1 MSSLRELLQPGRK
14 KILSIFITAGYPQLD
29 STNKLILALQDAG
42 ADLVEVGIPYSDPLA
57 DGPVIQ
63 NTSSVAL
70 ANGMSIAILFEQL
83 QRIGRQVRIPLVLM
97 GYLNP
102 ILQYGVEKF
111 CLHASRVGISGL
123 IIPDLPL
130 EEYQAS
136 YQRTFQRY
144 SLPFI
149 SLVCPSTSD
158 ERMRLI
164 DKLSDGFIYAVSTSS
179 TTGKEAVFG
188 SPQAEYLKHLKNLNL
203 SNPIL
208 VGFGIHNAETF
219 EFATS
224 FCDGAIIGSAF
235 LKSIASCVDFE
246 DVTSQFIRKVRVS
259 S

>member
-1 MSSLRELLQPGRK
+1 MSSLRELFLPGRK

-42 ADLVEVGIPYSDPLA
+42 ADLVEVGMPYSDPLA

-63 NTSSVAL
+63 NTSSVAI
-70 ANGMSIAILFEQL
+70 ANGMSIAVLFEQL
-83 QRIGRQVRIPLVLM
+83 QRIVGQVRIPLVLM

-123 IIPDLPL
+123 IIPDLPV
-130 EEYQAS
+130 EEYQAN
-136 YQRTFQRY
+136 YQKTFQRF

-149 SLVCPSTSD
+149 FLVCPSTSD

-164 DKLSDGFIYAVSTSS
+164 DNLSDGFIYAVSTSS
-179 TTGKEAVFG
+179 TTGKEVAFG
-188 SPQAEYLKHLKNLNL
+188 SHQADYLKRLKNLNL
-203 SNPIL
+203 SHPIL
-208 VGFGIHNAETF
+208 VGFGIHNADTF
-219 EFATS
+219 EFVS
-224 FCDGAIIGSAF
+224 NYCDGAIVGSAF
-235 LKSIASCVDFE
+235 LKSIATCVDFE
-246 DVTSQFIRKVRVS
+246 DITSQFIRKVRVS